1 MSSKWKQYTI
11 KDACDLITGFP
22 FKSKSYL
29 NEGTFKVVRGDNVK
43 TGFIQWGEKT
53 KCWNQIS
60 EKLEK
65 YLLKENDIVIG
76 MDGSKVGENRAIIGK
91 NDLPS
96 LLAQRVACLRS
107 KKHFNQNY
115 IKYVILSKNFQY
127 YVDMVKTGT
136 SIPHISLTQ
145 ISEFPFNAPD
155 YEKQTVIANILLQL
169 DNKININKK
178 INHNLIIHLS

>member
-96 LLAQRVACLRS
+96 LLAQRVACLR
-107 KKHFNQNY
+107 
-115 IKYVILSKNFQY
+115 
-127 YVDMVKTGT
+127 
-136 SIPHISLTQ
+136 
-145 ISEFPFNAPD
+145 
-155 YEKQTVIANILLQL
+155 
-169 DNKININKK
+169 
-178 INHNLIIHLS
+178 